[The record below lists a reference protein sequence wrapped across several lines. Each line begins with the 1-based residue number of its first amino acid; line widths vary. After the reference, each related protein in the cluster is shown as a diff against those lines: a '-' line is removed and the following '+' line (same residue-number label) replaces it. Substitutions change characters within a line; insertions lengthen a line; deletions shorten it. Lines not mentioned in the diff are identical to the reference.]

1 MRYNDILEEL
11 CGDKYLWLVYNVSS
25 APVTPSHST
34 NPSEVTMVGGSG
46 GRATRGSTSQQAA
59 QSADNPAPP
68 GPAHHGPADPEQDYS
83 RLVLALMDALSEP
96 DVVKKLNR
104 DTINYDR
111 ISKEVS
117 KQVQTLVQPL
127 IDTIKQK
134 DVEIAALNDKCDE
147 LQERCDDLEQY
158 SRKNSIRISGIPET
172 QDENPFK
179 IVMEVCNK
187 KLNLKSPLQLSEISN
202 CHRVGQRK
210 ADGSHRQ
217 ILVKFMNYQIR
228 KRVFGAKSEL
238 KHHNKEF
245 KKNQNVSPRNG
256 DAESNVTSD
265 SSDHNAESAD
275 RATDSVDTDADAPI
289 LMPGPIYINEDLC
302 RGRAQLAHRASEIR
316 RAGGIN
322 ETWTFDGFVIV
333 KDLQNKIKKISR
345 RADLMKYERNWDVA
359 LFVQNKYILHL
370 RLLQFV
376 SPTMYQMTFSTCF
389 F

>member
-1 MRYNDILEEL
+1 M
-11 CGDKYLWLVYNVSS
+11 
-25 APVTPSHST
+25 
-34 NPSEVTMVGGSG
+34 
-46 GRATRGSTSQQAA
+46 
-59 QSADNPAPP
+59 
-68 GPAHHGPADPEQDYS
+68 
-83 RLVLALMDALSEP
+83 
-96 DVVKKLNR
+96 
-104 DTINYDR
+104 
-111 ISKEVS
+111 
-117 KQVQTLVQPL
+117 

-134 DVEIAALNDKCDE
+134 DAEIAALNYKCDE

-158 SRKNSIRISGIPET
+158 SRKNSIQISGIPET

-256 DAESNVTSD
+256 DDESNVISD
-265 SSDHNAESAD
+265 SNDHNAESAD

-302 RGRAQLAHRASEIR
+302 RGRAQLAHRAREIR

-389 F
+389 FNTS

>member
-1 MRYNDILEEL
+1 MTYNDILEEL
-11 CGDKYLWLVYNVSS
+11 CDDKYLWLVYNVSS

-127 IDTIKQK
+127 IDSIKQK
-134 DVEIAALNDKCDE
+134 DAEIAALNDKCDE

-256 DAESNVTSD
+256 DDESNVTSD
-265 SSDHNAESAD
+265 SNDHNAESAD

-289 LMPGPIYINEDLC
+289 LMPGPIYINEDGHVHIVVAFCMHLMGLMMIIALLL
-302 RGRAQLAHRASEIR
+302 RYMNWFQIFLSVWILFHIWSLIHWRLMTRV
-316 RAGGIN
+316 
-322 ETWTFDGFVIV
+322 TFPF
-333 KDLQNKIKKISR
+333 
-345 RADLMKYERNWDVA
+345 
-359 LFVQNKYILHL
+359 L
-370 RLLQFV
+370 RLTQIYSFIVNLALYIMKIV
-376 SPTMYQMTFSTCF
+376 IIILKTSLMN
-389 F
+389 